1 MMMRIDSKGRPQG
14 VAQAPRR
21 RGATMIEVM
30 VAILILAFGM
40 MGMLGMFLNSLKI
53 SSGAIY
59 RNSATQH
66 AYMMADIMR
75 ANVTNLSNY
84 FSPTATATA
93 ACFTTAGCTTTQI
106 PNTEYKVW
114 QTQLAGLLPAG
125 QGMVCRDSGASGR
138 SSATMSGFMT
148 CSGTGEIVIK
158 VCWDETRIQSGNY
171 SINTSDTT
179 KFSAGGAQCIYT
191 AL

>member
-1 MMMRIDSKGRPQG
+1 MTKMTGLARPE
-14 VAQAPRR
+14 AQTRR
-21 RGATMIEVM
+21 RGSTMIEVM

-53 SSGAIY
+53 SSGGIY

-75 ANVTNLSNY
+75 ANVTNLQNY
-84 FSPTATATA
+84 FSPTATSTS

-114 QTQLAGLLPAG
+114 QTQLSGLLPAG
-125 QGMVCRDSGASGR
+125 QGKVCRDSVAANTSSRPPTNMAS
-138 SSATMSGFMT
+138 FMT
-148 CSGTGEIVIK
+148 CDNSGELVVK
-158 VCWDETRIQSGNY
+158 VCWDETRIQSGNFG
-171 SINTSDTT
+171 INNSTSSQ
-179 KFSAGGAQCIYT
+179 FQAGGAQCIYT
-191 AL
+191 GL

>member
-1 MMMRIDSKGRPQG
+1 MMRIYKNRIRPALPVQ
-14 VAQAPRR
+14 
-21 RGATMIEVM
+21 RGSTMIEVL
-30 VAILILAFGM
+30 VSIVILALGM

-75 ANVTNLSNY
+75 SNVNNLTTY
-84 FSPTATATA
+84 FTPTATATA
-93 ACFTTAGCTTTQI
+93 ACFTTSGCTSAQI

-138 SSATMSGFMT
+138 DYTNMALFLACSNSGQ
-148 CSGTGEIVIK
+148 VVVK
-158 VCWDETRIQSGNY
+158 VCWDESRIQTGNVGINNSGD
-171 SINTSDTT
+171 SKGT
-179 KFSAGGAQCIYT
+179 FRAGAAQCIYT

>member
-1 MMMRIDSKGRPQG
+1 MIKINGLARPD
-14 VAQAPRR
+14 AQTRR
-21 RGATMIEVM
+21 RGSTMIEVM

-53 SSGAIY
+53 SSGSIY

-75 ANVTNLSNY
+75 ANVTNLQNY
-84 FSPTATATA
+84 FSPTATATS
-93 ACFTTAGCTTTQI
+93 ACFTSSGCTTTQI

-125 QGMVCRDSGASGR
+125 QGKVCRDSVASN
-138 SSATMSGFMT
+138 SSSRPTNNMASFMT
-148 CSGTGEIVIK
+148 CDNTGELVVK
-158 VCWDETRIQSGNY
+158 VCWDETRIQSGNFG
-171 SINTSDTT
+171 INNSNSSQ
-179 KFSAGGAQCIYT
+179 FQAGSAQCIYT
-191 AL
+191 GL